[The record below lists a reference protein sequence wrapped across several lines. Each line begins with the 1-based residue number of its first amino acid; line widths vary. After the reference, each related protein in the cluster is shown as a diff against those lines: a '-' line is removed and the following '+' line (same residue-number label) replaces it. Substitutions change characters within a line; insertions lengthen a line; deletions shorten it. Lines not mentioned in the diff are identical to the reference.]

1 MSGWSPLYIIPA
13 ALLALVAAIIPFTP
27 VYSWLEDGLARPLL
41 FQWRG
46 AVSPPAG
53 VSIVGI
59 DADSTRRLGLPRN
72 VAQWDRRIHARVI
85 RALQDAGAAAI
96 ALDIAFREARPDQ
109 DAELAKAMDYSGRV
123 VAFKYLRRE
132 TRRVE
137 GTGLIMDLE
146 TEIAPVEPIA
156 GAAAAVAPFVVPLG
170 AATLTRVNLFLG
182 SSSGF
187 DATQPLVALQVA
199 ARPWRGQL
207 LGALAQLAPE
217 RARELAAAGAGQGFA
232 RGLRGILRERPELG
246 RRALA
251 RLQEQEPRPGRRLNM
266 ALLRGFLAGDRVY
279 PNFYGP
285 PRSVATVA
293 LAQLLSPGASPA
305 PRFDGQVVL
314 VGYSEPV
321 QTEQVDFHRTVFT
334 DTHGASLAGV
344 EISATL
350 AANLLDNRLLR
361 RWSRPL
367 EALLVA
373 GWALALGL
381 AGAAPLRLALAL
393 QALAVG
399 ALVATAGVA
408 FAQAHLLL
416 PVATPVLVLAPLGL
430 TGTLFSHYRRSQ
442 RRHRQVTEALAH
454 YLPREAAEMV
464 GRDLSRLQDRRSLVQ
479 GVCLMTDV
487 RGYTEWARAR
497 DPTQVH
503 EALNRYYQRLLDAV
517 QAQGGRVANLV
528 GDGMLAL
535 WTAPQVRPELAAR
548 ALRAALAV
556 VGGPGDCPG
565 QRTCAALHGGAFSLG
580 NLGARDHY
588 EFAPVGDIINATAH
602 MESLNR
608 ELGTGI
614 LVSSELVPL
623 LGEFVLRPVGRF
635 PLKGREQ
642 PVALHEVLAVA
653 PNPTMEDLARR
664 TARLVE
670 VADGPAGPAA
680 ARLALAA
687 LRRDFP
693 DDRFVAQLEARWFP
707 RAAAR
712 R

>member
-13 ALLALVAAIIPFTP
+13 ALLVLVAAIMPFTA
-27 VYSWLEDGLARPLL
+27 VYSWLEDGLARPAL
-41 FQWRG
+41 FRWRG
-46 AVSPPAG
+46 PVDPPGG

-59 DADSTRRLGLPRN
+59 DAESARRLGLPRG
-72 VAQWDRRIHARVI
+72 VAQWDRRIHARLI
-85 RALQDAGAAAI
+85 RALHDAGAAAI
-96 ALDIAFREARPDQ
+96 ALDIAFREARPEQ
-109 DAELAKAMDYSGRV
+109 DAELAHAMAESGRV

-132 TRRVE
+132 TRRVD
-137 GTGLIMDLE
+137 GTGLVMDLE
-146 TEIAPVEPIA
+146 TEMPPVQPIA

-170 AATLTRVNLFLG
+170 AATITRVNLFLG
-182 SSSGF
+182 TSSGF
-187 DATQPLVALQVA
+187 DATQPLMSLQVA
-199 ARPWRGQL
+199 ARSWRGQL
-207 LGALAQLAPE
+207 LEVLARLAPE
-217 RARELAAAGAGQGFA
+217 PARALAAAGTEQAFA
-232 RGLRGILRERPELG
+232 RRLRGLLRAHPELG
-246 RRALA
+246 RQALG
-251 RLQEQEPRPGRRLNM
+251 RLRDQRPGPGRHLNM

-285 PRSVATVA
+285 PRSVATIPLSRL
-293 LAQLLSPGASPA
+293 LAPGDSSA

-344 EISATL
+344 EISATV
-350 AANLLDNRLLR
+350 AANLLDGRLLR
-361 RWSRPL
+361 RWAPPV

-373 GWALALGL
+373 AWALVLGL

-393 QALAVG
+393 QGLAAVG
-399 ALVATAGVA
+399 VVVAAAVA
-408 FAQAHLLL
+408 FTQADLLL

-430 TGTLFSHYRRSQ
+430 TGTLYSHYRRSQ
-442 RRHRQVTEALAH
+442 RRRREVAEALAH

-497 DPTQVH
+497 DPTEVH
-503 EALNRYYQRLLDAV
+503 AALNSYYQRLLDAV
-517 QAQGGRVANLV
+517 EAEDGRVANLV

-535 WTAPQVRPELAAR
+535 WTAPQVSPELVAR
-548 ALRAALAV
+548 AVRAALAV

-580 NLGARDHY
+580 NLGAKDHY

-608 ELGTGI
+608 ELGTGV

-635 PLKGREQ
+635 PLKGRDH
-642 PVALHEVLAVA
+642 PVALHEVLAAA
-653 PNPTMEDLARR
+653 PSPAMEDLARR
-664 TARLVE
+664 TARVLE
-670 VADGPAGPAA
+670 AADGPGGPGA

-693 DDRFVAQLEARWFP
+693 DDRLAAQLEARWFP
-707 RAAAR
+707 AAAAR